1 MINNI
6 YDKICFLIENRNAQK
21 LGFPLIKVDDKI
33 IEKFKNTVKNNKNKS
48 DSEVIKKISRNTY
61 SGQQIYKD
69 NYKIIVAYGYLQIF
83 YDRKSNIIYDIQNFK
98 PYSNKKCG
106 RINQEIRNELNKI
119 YKLEDK

>member
-1 MINNI
+1 MNI
-6 YDKICFLIENRNAQK
+6 YDKICFLIENRKAKK

-83 YDRKSNIIYDIQNFK
+83 YDRKSNIIYDIQNYK
-98 PYSNKKCG
+98 SYSKNKCG
-106 RINQEIRNELNKI
+106 RINQEIKAELNKI
-119 YKLEDK
+119 YGLEDK